1 MMLENLLGSKLRVK
15 LLNWLFLHPD
25 ERFFVRQLTV
35 LLHEDSTNVSRELAK
50 LEKMGIVTSRT
61 EGRQKYYQADRRCP
75 FFSELQGL
83 IIKTS
88 GVVEVLREAL
98 HPLAGRI
105 DVAFIYGSFA
115 RDKLRPESD
124 IDLVVIGK
132 CRFGEVVDAIHKS
145 QERIGRE
152 INPTVF
158 SRKEWE
164 KKLSESHHFVKSIKE
179 TEKIFIIG
187 SEDELA
193 GPAR

>member
-1 MMLENLLGSKLRVK
+1 M
-15 LLNWLFLHPD
+15 NWLLLHPE
-25 ERFFVRQLTV
+25 ERYFVRQLQGIIK
-35 LLHEDSTNVSRELAK
+35 EDPTNTSRELAR
-50 LEKMGIVTSRT
+50 LGKMGILTSQT
-61 EGRQKYYQADRRCP
+61 EGRQKYYQANRSCP

-88 GVVEVLREAL
+88 GVVEVLRIAL
-98 HPLAGRI
+98 EPLVGKI

-115 RDKLRPESD
+115 SDKFRPESD

-132 CRFGEVVDAIHKS
+132 CRFGKVVDAIHKS

-158 SRKEWE
+158 DHKEWRR
-164 KKLSESHHFVKSIKE
+164 KLAEGHHFVKSIKE
-179 TEKIFIIG
+179 TEKIFIVG

-193 GPAR
+193 GLAR

>member
-1 MMLENLLGSKLRVK
+1 MLLDKLFGSKTRSK
-15 LLNWLFLHPD
+15 ILNWLLLHPE
-25 ERFFVRQLTV
+25 ERYFVRQLQSIIK
-35 LLHEDSTNVSRELAK
+35 EDPTNTSRELSR
-50 LEKMGIVTSRT
+50 LGKMGILTSQT
-61 EGRQKYYQADRRCP
+61 EGKQKYYQANRSCP

-83 IIKTS
+83 VIKTS
-88 GVVEVLREAL
+88 GVVEVLRAAL
-98 HPLAGRI
+98 EPLVGKI

-124 IDLVVIGK
+124 IDLVVIGR

-158 SRKEWE
+158 SHKEWK
-164 KKLSESHHFVKSIKE
+164 KKLAEGHHFAKSIKE

-193 GPAR
+193 GLAR